1 MLITARE
8 FIQVDSLESPFHFE
22 RHENHGVV
30 SFNPMINEG
39 QWGTVMEVGHE
50 ILTHL
55 ENLPGPALVV
65 DLSRLTYIG
74 SPQVALLVRLW
85 KSLKRVAGRM
95 SVVCPPGT
103 VRDSLSTAGLRSLW
117 QIVETR
123 QLALA
128 AVGVEVEK
136 VPAASF
142 SPWNWFRVSSN
153 WMLPRGS
160 NRAG

>member
-30 SFNPMINEG
+30 SFNPLINEG

-50 ILTHL
+50 ILAL
-55 ENLPGPALVV
+55 MESLPGQALIV
-65 DLSRLTYIG
+65 DLSRLKYIG
-74 SPQVALLVRLW
+74 SPQVALMVRLW
-85 KSLKRVAGRM
+85 KSLKRFQGRM
-95 SVVCPPGT
+95 SVECPPGT
-103 VRDSLSTAGLRSLW
+103 VRDSLQTAGLRSLW

-123 QLALA
+123 ELALA

-136 VPAASF
+136 ISPTSY

-153 WMLPRGS
+153 WLLPRGT